1 MKKISLLKKIKL
13 YNQYRK
19 IIRNNREILSG
30 PSLNLRVDRV
40 SRLYTVINMPED
52 VKTYGTSLTEK
63 YIKDYITQADTKFNE
78 MGLGELVG
86 ILDMNK
92 IDETNYLVVFGF
104 SLMNTVKFWNTITFL
119 IITGIII
126 TTSLIIF

>member
-19 IIRNNREILSG
+19 IIRNNRQILSG
-30 PSLNLRVDRV
+30 PTLNLRVDRV
-40 SRLYTVINMPED
+40 SRLYTVINLPDD

-63 YIKDYITQADTKFNE
+63 HIKEYITKADTKFNE
-78 MGLGELVG
+78 MGLGEFIG
-86 ILDMNK
+86 ILDMDK

-104 SLMNTVKFWNTITFL
+104 SLMNTVKFWNVITFSIISVIL
-119 IITGIII
+119 ITLG
-126 TTSLIIF
+126 LFLF